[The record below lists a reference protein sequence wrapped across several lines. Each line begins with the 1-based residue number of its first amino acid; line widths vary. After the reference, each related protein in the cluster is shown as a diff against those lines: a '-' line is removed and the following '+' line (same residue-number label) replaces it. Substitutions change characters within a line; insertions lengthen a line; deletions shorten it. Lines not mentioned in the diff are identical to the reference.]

1 MSARSPELACVVS
14 FGSTHD
20 AVRAELAC
28 MRAHVPGRI
37 IPTPVQIHAD
47 CGLAWKMPPGAR
59 PAFETAVAGAVEPAG
74 YHELLL

>member
-1 MSARSPELACVVS
+1 MSARASERVCVAT

-28 MRAHVPGRI
+28 TRTGVPGRI

-47 CGLAWKMPPGAR
+47 CGLAWKMPCEVR
-59 PAFETAVAGAVEPAG
+59 PAFEEALAGVVEPAG
-74 YHELLL
+74 YHELEL